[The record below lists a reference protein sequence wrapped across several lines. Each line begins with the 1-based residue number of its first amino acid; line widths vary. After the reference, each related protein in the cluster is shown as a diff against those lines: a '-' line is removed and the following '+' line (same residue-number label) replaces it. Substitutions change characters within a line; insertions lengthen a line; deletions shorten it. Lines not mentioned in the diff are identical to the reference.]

1 LAERVSARLNPG
13 EDRKFGLLVGGA
25 FLGLAVLLE
34 WRGRRSA
41 APVVAGIG
49 VLLVAGGLL
58 LPARLAPVRRA
69 WMGLAHA
76 ISTVTTPVF
85 MGVVYFVVF
94 APMGALMRLL
104 GRNPIAATHT
114 GSRWVVRATGT
125 KSDMARQ
132 F

>member
-1 LAERVSARLNPG
+1 LAERVPARLNPG

-25 FLGLAVLLE
+25 FVGLAVLLE
-34 WRGRRSA
+34 WRGRTSA

-94 APMGALMRLL
+94 APAGALMRLF
-104 GRNPIAATHT
+104 GRNPIAPNHEGT
-114 GSRWVVRATGT
+114 RWVARETGT